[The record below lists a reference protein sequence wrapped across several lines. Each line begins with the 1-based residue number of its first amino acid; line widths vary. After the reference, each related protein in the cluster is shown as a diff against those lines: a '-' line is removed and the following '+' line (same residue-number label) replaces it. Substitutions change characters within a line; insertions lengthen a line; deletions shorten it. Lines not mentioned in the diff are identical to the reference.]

1 MGRAHCWAAEAM
13 ATTEEKALLQRQG
26 GDDGARNAVQ
36 KERDDAIRDM
46 ASSRVVSEF
55 CWERGGER
63 SSERCLCWCAVSV
76 GGRRRQRVLK
86 QI

>member
-1 MGRAHCWAAEAM
+1 VYEYLYLYYVYIKKILNMRERMGRAHCWAAEAM

-55 CWERGGER
+55 CWKRGGAIE
-63 SSERCLCWCAVSV
+63 
-76 GGRRRQRVLK
+76 
-86 QI
+86 